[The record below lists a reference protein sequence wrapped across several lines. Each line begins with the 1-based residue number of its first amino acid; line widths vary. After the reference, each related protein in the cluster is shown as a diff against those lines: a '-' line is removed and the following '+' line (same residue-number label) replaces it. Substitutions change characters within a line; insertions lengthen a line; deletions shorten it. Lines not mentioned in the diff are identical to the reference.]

1 MQGSTGLGRCTAELG
16 RSQRETAQRSL
27 RELGEN
33 MTSCELGNWNGNG
46 KNERNGEE
54 DVEACRGETAVVMLF
69 FLRYTI

>member
-33 MTSCELGNWNGNG
+33 ITSCELGNWNGMG
-46 KNERNGEE
+46 RMRETVKKMWKLVEE
-54 DVEACRGETAVVMLF
+54 KPQ
-69 FLRYTI
+69 